1 MKKSKEFAQKLF
13 DKMVVPIMD
22 LPLTDDTIK
31 AIGIELT
38 QITLDKLMEM
48 NTDISKHDFYCEVN
62 KYIHEVEF

>member
-38 QITLDKLMEM
+38 QITLDKLW
-48 NTDISKHDFYCEVN
+48 K
-62 KYIHEVEF
+62 